1 VRNEILDVYV
11 LSIDRLKAIDKE
23 ELMKLYSKKLT
34 RRDLCLMIVDEL
46 ERMSVRKKELN
57 ELPSQ
62 LKIICLELEII
73 RLL

>member
-1 VRNEILDVYV
+1 LDVYV

>member
-1 VRNEILDVYV
+1 MDVYV